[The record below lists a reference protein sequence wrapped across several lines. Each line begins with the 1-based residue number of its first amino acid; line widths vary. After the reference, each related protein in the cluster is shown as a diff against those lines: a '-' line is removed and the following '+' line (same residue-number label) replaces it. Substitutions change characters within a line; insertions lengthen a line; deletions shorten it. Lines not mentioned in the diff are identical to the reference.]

1 MKKSKIYIG
10 CCGAYCEKC
19 KAFVDK
25 SCKGCKIGY
34 DTKERDINKAK
45 CKIKLCCFRDK
56 KLDTCADCDQFSNC
70 KIFNNKFKIGTRDN
84 KKCQE
89 SLNFIKNEG
98 YDKFLLKTKNWKSH
112 IGKLK

>member
-1 MKKSKIYIG
+1 MKKSEIYIG
-10 CCGAYCEKC
+10 CCGTYCKTC
-19 KAFVDK
+19 KAFVNG

-45 CKIKLCCFRDK
+45 CKIKICCLKEK
-56 KLDTCADCDQFSNC
+56 KLVSCADCKQFSDC
-70 KIFNNKFKIGTRDN
+70 GIFNTKFKIGTRDN
-84 KKCQE
+84 RKCQE

-98 YDKFLLKTKNWKSH
+98 YDKFLLKAKNWKSH